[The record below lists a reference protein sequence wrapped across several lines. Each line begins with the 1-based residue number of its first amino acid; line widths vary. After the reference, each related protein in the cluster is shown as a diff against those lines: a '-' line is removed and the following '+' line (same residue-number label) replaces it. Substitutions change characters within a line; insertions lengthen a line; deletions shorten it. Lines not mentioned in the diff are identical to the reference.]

1 MKNPAYICDECVQT
15 GTCEKYCQ
23 GMRFIHNQ
31 KYGLRELIEAVDY
44 YQEKNGQEKSIPQ
57 TKEEEVEKEQIQ
69 RAENA
74 DHQRFENKKRNHVIG
89 DA

>member
-44 YQEKNGQEKSIPQ
+44 YQEKNDNYSIN
-57 TKEEEVEKEQIQ
+57 TDKYKEML
-69 RAENA
+69 
-74 DHQRFENKKRNHVIG
+74 
-89 DA
+89 